1 MWRGSRGKKVTMQRD
16 LDQESNF
23 WPCDWKAMFL
33 CGVGGLWATMLLL
46 DWHHQALT
54 IKLILQQCLRKTGT
68 CGEFVVLWMCPSVLE
83 LVLVYRE
90 LSMRAT
96 YTHVRWTLVEKW
108 SGTGKWEKHRRWLQR
123 TVFIVFSI
131 RLHFSSL
138 CVKSVCSATAQEV
151 EGHCTLSF
159 DVLLN
164 RSWVKPALKYTLH
177 FESNEAVIY
186 KMSITFYSIG

>member
-1 MWRGSRGKKVTMQRD
+1 MWRGSRGTKVTMQRD

-23 WPCDWKAMFL
+23 WPYDWKAMFL

-108 SGTGKWEKHRRWLQR
+108 SGTGKWEKHRGQ
-123 TVFIVFSI
+123 FS
-131 RLHFSSL
+131 LFLAFGFTSAL
-138 CVKSVCSATAQEV
+138 CVLKVCAAQQ
-151 EGHCTLSF
+151 HKKLKDIAPLASMSF
-159 DVLLN
+159 WIDHELN
-164 RSWVKPALKYTLH
+164 LP
-177 FESNEAVIY
+177 
-186 KMSITFYSIG
+186 